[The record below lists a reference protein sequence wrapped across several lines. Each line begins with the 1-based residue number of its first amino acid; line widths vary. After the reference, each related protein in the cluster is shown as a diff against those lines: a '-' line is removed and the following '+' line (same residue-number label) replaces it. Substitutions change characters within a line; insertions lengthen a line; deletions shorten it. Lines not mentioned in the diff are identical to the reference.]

1 MEEEDVSSSPHSQ
14 IRIRGISPQLLAL
27 LPTFTNFLI
36 NRVWNHILLVL
47 FAPDIFHGIL
57 VFFMTHN
64 TSKRWTT
71 KFYMRTYSL
80 GFELFPVTKDK
91 YRSSQYKKHISVN
104 CHQLQSKVG
113 FNWKKKYNFC
123 GTFRNKCACYGFLAC
138 VCDTKALKVWWY
150 KMA

>member
-64 TSKRWTT
+64 TSKILMTI
-71 KFYMRTYSL
+71 
-80 GFELFPVTKDK
+80 FPFFGMDHSEKNVHATV
-91 YRSSQYKKHISVN
+91 Y
-104 CHQLQSKVG
+104 
-113 FNWKKKYNFC
+113 
-123 GTFRNKCACYGFLAC
+123 
-138 VCDTKALKVWWY
+138 
-150 KMA
+150 